1 MRQRG
6 ACRQR
11 RWLPL
16 IRLCLTL
23 LGVLCCLARPAAA
36 QPGAAPSPSE
46 GETRERVK
54 EWFAAARVA
63 YESGDYLA
71 AIQALEAAYELA
83 PSPALV
89 FSIAQTER
97 EQFSLDSRPERAR
110 RAVTLYRRYLETD
123 PNGKRRADALEALAQ
138 LEPVLAKQQSTP
150 GATPATTS
158 GAAND
163 TRILVLCEVPDAR
176 ISVDGA
182 EPAPSPLIREVTPG
196 RHDVMVR
203 APGHRDGQ
211 RNVVA
216 VSGEL
221 VPITVA
227 LAEVPSHLRL
237 SGPHDADVY
246 VDGVLASQ
254 GAQDLELE
262 LPSGQ
267 HRISVAEKGH
277 RVATQTL
284 QLQRG
289 TTQTVHFELEPTRQR
304 LTSHG
309 LLVAG
314 AAALATGGAFTFLAL
329 RSESQA
335 KSFLERQ
342 ERATASP
349 GELVRYNADVASR
362 NQYRWIA
369 GGSFAASLGLL
380 VTGLILHQ
388 LDTPSA
394 DELYRFLPPREQ
406 PLDAS
411 ADRKR
416 RFELG
421 ALIAPGQFGASLR
434 GEL

>member
-1 MRQRG
+1 VQPATG
-6 ACRQR
+6 AS
-11 RWLPL
+11 
-16 IRLCLTL
+16 
-23 LGVLCCLARPAAA
+23 
-36 QPGAAPSPSE
+36 AAPGPSE

-54 EWFAAARVA
+54 EWFAAARAA

-83 PSPALV
+83 PSPALM

-97 EQFSLDSRPERAR
+97 EQYSADSRPERAR
-110 RAVTLYRRYLETD
+110 RAVTLYRRYLEAD
-123 PNGKRRADALEALAQ
+123 PNGKRRKDALDALAQ
-138 LEPVLAKQQSTP
+138 LESQLAKQQSTP
-150 GATPATTS
+150 GATPAAPS
-158 GAAND
+158 GAANS
-163 TRILVLCEVPDAR
+163 TRLLVLCEVQDAR

-227 LAEVPSHLRL
+227 LAELPSHLRL

-246 VDGVLASQ
+246 VDGVLVSQ

-284 QLQRG
+284 QLERG
-289 TTQTVHFELEPTRQR
+289 VTQTAHFELEATRQR
-304 LTSHG
+304 LASHG

-314 AAALATGGAFTFLAL
+314 AAALATGGAFSFLAL
-329 RSESQA
+329 RSENQA
-335 KSFLERQ
+335 KGFLERQ

-349 GELVRYNADVASR
+349 AELVRYNADVASR
-362 NQYRWIA
+362 NQFRWVA

-394 DELYRFLPPREQ
+394 DELYRFLPPRDQ

-411 ADRKR
+411 AEREKR
-416 RFELG
+416 RLELG
-421 ALIAPGQFGASLR
+421 ASIAPGQFSLSLR